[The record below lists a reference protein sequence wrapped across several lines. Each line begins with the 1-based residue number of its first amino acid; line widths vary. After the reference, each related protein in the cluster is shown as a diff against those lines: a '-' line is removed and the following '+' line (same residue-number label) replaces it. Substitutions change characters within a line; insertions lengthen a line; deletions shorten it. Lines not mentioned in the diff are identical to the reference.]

1 MNSAFPTFRKKAV
14 EEAMSRPA
22 KPNTFPKDS
31 QGNAIRITDY
41 FGINTFDLPKMKD
54 QLPKDVYNKIVDC
67 TKMGKTMDSDTAKS
81 VAHAVQE
88 WAVTQGATHFCH
100 WFQPQTGATAEKH
113 DAFLSF
119 DDSSRPIDLFT
130 ASQLIQ
136 SEPDASS
143 FPSGGMRNTFEA
155 RGYTAWDPGSPMFLV
170 ESGGVKTL
178 CIPSV
183 FLSYHGDALDEK
195 TPLLRSIQVLSEKAK
210 ALLELMGDKN
220 VHRVVP
226 TLGLEQEYFLID
238 RSFYSQRPDLI
249 MCNRTLLGCEP
260 PKGQQL
266 EDHYFGSIPE
276 RVQSFMAELES
287 ELFKLGVPLKTR
299 HNEVA
304 PSQFETAPIFEEADL
319 AIDHNHLV
327 MDHLKKIA
335 QRHHFKAILHEKP
348 FAGLNG
354 SGKHCNWSLSIC
366 SDKSELDG
374 FNLLNPGKLPYQN
387 LRFLIFLAAV
397 LKGVH
402 KNAGLLRAG
411 IASSGNDHRLGANE
425 APPAIISV
433 FLGDLLSKV
442 LDEIETSDDPG
453 KDVESKV
460 IRFGINKLPE
470 IAKDSTDRNR
480 TSPFAFTGN
489 KFEFRAVGASATPS
503 FPVTLLNAAVADA
516 ISDLTVKLKQ
526 KLSSQVPLDLA
537 IYQVVREVVKETKA
551 IRFEGNNY
559 STEWVREAEKRGL
572 PNLRKTPEAL
582 AQMIE
587 PKAKKVLIDTG
598 VFSEA
603 ELVSRFHVRNE
614 RYLKDLQIELDT
626 LKLLVDSHVLPAAFQ
641 YLNSLAAGI
650 SNMKSAGI
658 ANPPQAAALK
668 QVSDTVLGLEKKRA
682 ELGEF
687 EKRLAQ
693 KHECEDK
700 AILFSTEGTGLFD
713 QIRVFCDQLESNLD
727 DRLWPLPKY
736 LEMLFLS

>member
-22 KPNTFPKDS
+22 KPSTFPKDS
-31 QGNAIRITDY
+31 RGNAVRIIDY
-41 FGINTFDLPKMKD
+41 FGINTFDLTKMKD
-54 QLPKDVYNKIVDC
+54 LLPKDVFAKIVDC

-81 VAHAVQE
+81 VARAVQE
-88 WAVTQGATHFCH
+88 WAVSQGATHFCH

-119 DDSSRPIDLFT
+119 DESSRPIDLFT

-178 CIPSV
+178 CIPSI

-220 VHRVVP
+220 VLRVVP

-249 MCNRTLLGCEP
+249 MCNRTLLGGQP

-304 PSQFETAPIFEEADL
+304 PCQFETAPIFEEADL

-366 SDKSELDG
+366 SDKPELDG

-516 ISDLTVKLKQ
+516 ISDLTEKLKQ
-526 KLSSQVPLDLA
+526 KLNSHVSLDLA
-537 IYQVVREVVKETKA
+537 IYQVVREVVKETKT

-559 STEWVREAEKRGL
+559 
-572 PNLRKTPEAL
+572 
-582 AQMIE
+582 
-587 PKAKKVLIDTG
+587 
-598 VFSEA
+598 
-603 ELVSRFHVRNE
+603 
-614 RYLKDLQIELDT
+614 
-626 LKLLVDSHVLPAAFQ
+626 
-641 YLNSLAAGI
+641 
-650 SNMKSAGI
+650 
-658 ANPPQAAALK
+658 
-668 QVSDTVLGLEKKRA
+668 
-682 ELGEF
+682 
-687 EKRLAQ
+687 
-693 KHECEDK
+693 
-700 AILFSTEGTGLFD
+700 
-713 QIRVFCDQLESNLD
+713 
-727 DRLWPLPKY
+727 
-736 LEMLFLS
+736 